1 MELQDVLMNSV
12 LASLYGLSPP
22 LLAQPQ
28 CAVKLEAIIITRDV
42 IRCLGEMASIVFLT
56 LSIYGLIWWFVG
68 LGEERNRMEG
78 DLYIGLIFSTLCNF
92 TINTLYII
100 IIKMM

>member
-1 MELQDVLMNSV
+1 MLKVVFFIGS
-12 LASLYGLSPP
+12 
-22 LLAQPQ
+22 
-28 CAVKLEAIIITRDV
+28 AVDRLCGRFRDV

-56 LSIYGLIWWFVG
+56 LSIYGLIWWLVG

-78 DLYIGLIFSTLCNF
+78 DLYIGLKFSTLCNF